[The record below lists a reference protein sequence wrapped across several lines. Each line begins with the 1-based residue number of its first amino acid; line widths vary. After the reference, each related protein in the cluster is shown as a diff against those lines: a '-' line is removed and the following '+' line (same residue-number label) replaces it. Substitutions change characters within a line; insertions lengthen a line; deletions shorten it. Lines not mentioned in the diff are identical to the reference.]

1 MKKHKKIIVVFAV
14 LAIVSMITYMF
25 IWIPMNINL
34 LQRHNFSRI
43 LGIIY
48 QNSMR
53 KSVEL
58 IGIVVSAVLISVS
71 SLLFQTLTK
80 NRILTPAL
88 IGFDAVFVMIQTF
101 IVFSYTSTNILFIN
115 AHINF
120 ILSTL
125 LLIIYTLVLYRLV
138 LRKNKNNIVFLL
150 LVGMVLTTL
159 SRNFSTFL
167 QSVMEPEEF
176 DTLVLRTQ
184 MSISNMNTSII
195 WLATPIMIMMII
207 LMTRAHK
214 TLDVMALGEDEAI
227 NLGVEYHKQNY
238 LYMIYIAISMSVAT
252 ALIGPMSFLGL
263 ITVNMSRELL
273 KTNKHLPTI
282 VLSSLIAVVF
292 LLMGQAIVAA
302 VGFRTTVDVILSL
315 VGGAYMIYLVLKE
328 NKL

>member
-167 QSVMEPEEF
+167 QSVMEPKEF

>member
-14 LAIVSMITYMF
+14 LAVVSMITYMF

>member
-14 LAIVSMITYMF
+14 LAVVSMITYMF

-167 QSVMEPEEF
+167 QSVMEPKEF

>member
-1 MKKHKKIIVVFAV
+1 
-14 LAIVSMITYMF
+14 
-25 IWIPMNINL
+25 
-34 LQRHNFSRI
+34 
-43 LGIIY
+43 
-48 QNSMR
+48 
-53 KSVEL
+53 
-58 IGIVVSAVLISVS
+58 
-71 SLLFQTLTK
+71 
-80 NRILTPAL
+80 
-88 IGFDAVFVMIQTF
+88 
-101 IVFSYTSTNILFIN
+101 
-115 AHINF
+115 
-120 ILSTL
+120 
-125 LLIIYTLVLYRLV
+125 
-138 LRKNKNNIVFLL
+138 
-150 LVGMVLTTL
+150 
-159 SRNFSTFL
+159 
-167 QSVMEPEEF
+167 MEPEEF

-292 LLMGQAIVAA
+292 FIN
-302 VGFRTTVDVILSL
+302 
-315 VGGAYMIYLVLKE
+315 GASHCCGSWI
-328 NKL
+328 

>member
-14 LAIVSMITYMF
+14 LAVVSMITYMF

-227 NLGVEYHKQNY
+227 NLGVEYHKKNY